1 MKKTQIISICAILVS
16 AIGLTSCEKPNPGV
30 TVWSGTNSEHRE
42 AVCWTEQDAITPE
55 ECAQDIVLSALNDPE
70 VATIPV
76 LADQTVGIS
85 VDPDVAEHGWFVAVG
100 GQRFNDGAI
109 YSTYYRLTFPK
120 VYIPEGGYDMQVIAQ
135 GKGNAT
141 RGIWVF
147 KLINDS
153 TE

>member
-1 MKKTQIISICAILVS
+1 MKSRLLATAS
-16 AIGLTSCEKPNPGV
+16 AGVLAFTLTACEKPNPGV

-42 AVCWTEQDAITPE
+42 AICWTEQDAITPE
-55 ECAQDIVLSALNDPE
+55 ECAQSIVLSALNDPE

-85 VDPDVAEHGWFVAVG
+85 VDPDVAELGWFVAVG

-109 YSTYYRLTFPK
+109 YSTYYRFTFPK
-120 VYIPEGGYDMQVIAQ
+120 VSIPEGGYDMQVIAQ

-147 KLINDS
+147 KLVNDS
-153 TE
+153 SE